1 MSYYTLRAARHY
13 DGGTMRQLPQHGAP
27 VALPG
32 ETALSPARDI
42 QELSRF
48 WSALLAR
55 RRLFFTIFFGF
66 VALVFIGT
74 VLTPKTYTTT
84 ARLMPGSP
92 STGTGA
98 DRSTDFPILN
108 ALVLQTGD
116 QSAETFAALAQQDNV
131 AQSVVDRLK
140 LKMSAEAL
148 LGRVSV
154 RPVVNTQLLNLSVS
168 WRSREGSAAVA
179 NAFADAFID
188 SERDFVRSQAV
199 SAMHFLSQEMP
210 AAERRMHDAATNLAR
225 FQSKNGFLDPSGHTQ
240 SVVAQAAALDGQ
252 VSTLDIDKREAAAL
266 LTNVRSQMN
275 GVQATVNNS
284 KLIAANPLLGDLKS
298 RLSQT
303 EMQLSAAQQQYTDN
317 HPTVIALKKQ
327 RDALLA
333 QIAAQPATVD
343 NADTYAPNPIYQS
356 LQQQSVQYQARI
368 DGDNAK
374 LSELQR
380 QRAALAP
387 ILSALPSQDM
397 QLADLQQQARL
408 TGDVYNALQ
417 KKFNDATIA
426 ETTAISDV
434 TVVQPANPAAAAVW
448 PSLRINLAIAIA
460 VGLLLA
466 SLVIF
471 ALDFVARKMRDASDV
486 SMIMGLPVV
495 ASIPEFT
502 SSNSRALPW
511 LQSLTVEAFLHLCVW
526 LRLSKHRPLRTLA
539 LTSPSQGDG
548 KSTIAY
554 NLAKAMAKVE
564 QRILLIDGDMRQP
577 SLHEL
582 AHKNNVFGLSD
593 VLAGRMRLED
603 AVREVAPQLD
613 LLTSG
618 RDIGNP
624 IGLIESSIFDD
635 LLRTAERSYAMVIID
650 TLPAT
655 FIPEAISIC
664 SKVDGVLLVVAAN
677 TTEERAARRL
687 AMQLESLGLDNIL
700 GVVLNRERAR
710 FHDYS
715 DYFATTLQPSLTDTK

>member
-1 MSYYTLRAARHY
+1 
-13 DGGTMRQLPQHGAP
+13 MRQLPQQAAA

-32 ETALSPARDI
+32 ESALSPARDL

-48 WSALLAR
+48 WSALIAR

-66 VALVFIGT
+66 VALVAIGT

-84 ARLMPGSP
+84 ARLMPGSA
-92 STGTGA
+92 SSSGSLS

-108 ALVLQTGD
+108 ALVLQNGD

-131 AQSVVDRLK
+131 AQTVVNRLK
-140 LKMSAEAL
+140 LKMSAQAL

-154 RPVVNTQLLNLSVS
+154 RPVVNTQLLNLSVT
-168 WRSREGSAAVA
+168 WRTREGSAAVA

-199 SAMHFLSQEMP
+199 SAMHFLSQELP
-210 AAERRMHDAATNLAR
+210 AAQQRMHDAADKLAQ
-225 FQSKNGFLDPSGHTQ
+225 FQSQNGFVDPGSHTQ
-240 SVVAQAAALDGQ
+240 SVVAQAGAIDTQ
-252 VSTLDIDKREAAAL
+252 ISTLDIDRREAVAL
-266 LTNVRSQMN
+266 LGNVRSQMN
-275 GVQATVNNS
+275 GVDATVNNS
-284 KLIAANPLLGDLKS
+284 KQIAANPLLSDLKS
-298 RLSQT
+298 RLTTT
-303 EMQLSAAQQQYTDN
+303 ELQLAAAQQQYTDQ
-317 HPTVIALKKQ
+317 HPSVISLKKQ
-327 RDALLA
+327 RDDLRA

-343 NADTYAPNPIYQS
+343 NADTYAPNPIFQS

-368 DGDNAK
+368 EGDNAK
-374 LSELQR
+374 LAELQR
-380 QRAALAP
+380 QRGALAP
-387 ILSALPSQDM
+387 VLRALPVQGM
-397 QLADLQQQARL
+397 QLADLQQRARL

-417 KKFNDATIA
+417 KKYNDATIA

-434 TVVQPANPAAAAVW
+434 TVVQPANPAAAVVW
-448 PSLRINLAIAIA
+448 PSLRINLAIAVA

-486 SMIMGLPVV
+486 TTIMGLPVV
-495 ASIPEFT
+495 ATIPEFA
-502 SSNSRALPW
+502 SSNERALPW

-548 KSTIAY
+548 KSTTAF

-577 SLHEL
+577 TLHEL
-582 AHKNNVFGLSD
+582 AHKSNLHGLSD

-603 AVREVAPQLD
+603 AVHEIAPNLD

-635 LLRTAERSYAMVIID
+635 LLHTAERTYAMVIID

-664 SKVDGVLLVVAAN
+664 AKVDGVLLVVAAN

-687 AMQLESLGLDNIL
+687 AVQLETLGLDNIL

-715 DYFATTLQPSLTDTK
+715 DYFATTFQPSLPEAQ

>member
-1 MSYYTLRAARHY
+1 
-13 DGGTMRQLPQHGAP
+13 MRQLPQHGAP

-92 STGTGA
+92 NTGTAA